1 MPRARFGAAALM
13 AVAALSSMLMTATV
27 EAAPAGLPV
36 AVVVSSAQP
45 QIQVVGQSQRTLSSA
60 EFAELRGEY
69 RLQGGGALVLGG
81 ARHRPVAELNDK
93 APMPMLPMGPNQLV
107 STDGKLRL
115 EFQTLANG
123 EVSQLTLH
131 VAAGVL

>member
-1 MPRARFGAAALM
+1 MSRACTGAAVLM
-13 AVAALSSMLMTATV
+13 ATAALSSILPSAAV
-27 EAAPAGLPV
+27 AAPVNLPV
-36 AVVVSSAQP
+36 SVVVSSAQP
-45 QIQVVGQSQRTLSSA
+45 QIQVVGQSQRMLSTA

-69 RLQGGGALVLGG
+69 RLQGGGALVVGG

-93 APMPMLPMGPNQLV
+93 APMALLPVGPNQLV

-115 EFQTLANG
+115 EFQLLANG

-131 VAAGVL
+131 AASGVL

>member
-1 MPRARFGAAALM
+1 MLRARSRAAALM
-13 AVAALSSMLMTATV
+13 AAAALSSMLMV
-27 EAAPAGLPV
+27 AAQAASTGLPV
-36 AVVVSSAQP
+36 SVVVSSAQP
-45 QIQVVGQSQRTLSSA
+45 QIQVVGQSRRTLTTA

-93 APMPMLPMGPNQLV
+93 APMALLPIGPNQLV
-107 STDGKLRL
+107 SADGKLKL
-115 EFQTLANG
+115 EFHTLANG

-131 VAAGVL
+131 VAPGAL

>member
-1 MPRARFGAAALM
+1 MPRAHSRVAVLM
-13 AVAALSSMLMTATV
+13 AAAALSSMLMAAAQ
-27 EAAPAGLPV
+27 AAPTGLPV
-36 AVVVSSAQP
+36 SVVVSSAQP
-45 QIQVVGQSQRTLSSA
+45 QIQVVGQSARTLSTA

-81 ARHRPVAELNDK
+81 ARHRPVAELNDR
-93 APMPMLPMGPNQLV
+93 APMALLPVGPNQLV

-115 EFQTLANG
+115 EFQMLANG

-131 VAAGVL
+131 VASGLL

>member
-1 MPRARFGAAALM
+1 MSRARSTAALM
-13 AVAALSSMLMTATV
+13 AVAAVSSILMTPAV
-27 EAAPAGLPV
+27 GAAPTGLPV

-45 QIQVVGQSQRTLSSA
+45 QIQVVGQSTRTLTPA

-93 APMPMLPMGPNQLV
+93 APVALLPMAPNQLV
-107 STDGKLRL
+107 STDGTLRL

-131 VAAGVL
+131 VVASAL

>member
-1 MPRARFGAAALM
+1 MPRARYRAAVLLAT
-13 AVAALSSMLMTATV
+13 AALSSMLTAAV
-27 EAAPAGLPV
+27 QAAPSGLPA

-45 QIQVVGQSQRTLSSA
+45 QIQVVGQSTRTLTTA

-93 APMPMLPMGPNQLV
+93 APVALLPMAPNQLV
-107 STDGKLRL
+107 STDGRLRL
-115 EFQTLANG
+115 EFQTLPNG

-131 VAAGVL
+131 VAASAL

>member
-1 MPRARFGAAALM
+1 MSRARPAAALM
-13 AVAALSSMLMTATV
+13 AVAALSSILMTPAV
-27 EAAPAGLPV
+27 GAAPAGLPV

-45 QIQVVGQSQRTLSSA
+45 QIQVVGQSTRTLTTA

-93 APMPMLPMGPNQLV
+93 APVALLPMAPNQLV
-107 STDGKLRL
+107 STDGRLRL
-115 EFQTLANG
+115 EFQTLPNG

-131 VAAGVL
+131 VAASAL